1 MDFLLQGGLNGKHL
15 AFMCEIEGKET
26 GYGTKKDRKGLKMGE
41 NSDTRRWDRVWLWKL
56 LDSSNLE
63 RIEEFSS

>member
-26 GYGTKKDRKGLKMGE
+26 GYGTKKDRKGLKMGRTVIQE
-41 NSDTRRWDRVWLWKL
+41 GGTGSGSGNSWTAVA
-56 LDSSNLE
+56 
-63 RIEEFSS
+63 